1 MADMNSL
8 YVETQVD
15 ESDIANVKLGN
26 QVEVTL
32 DALPDILFTGEVS
45 AINPVGENISGLVKY
60 TLRVTL
66 DPVSDDTFLPLGT
79 TANVVIKVRDA
90 SATLIVPIAA
100 IQNDEQGEFVW
111 VIQSDGSTK
120 RVDVVSGSIVGDQV
134 AVTGDLFMGNRLQ
147 LVNTSDF
154 AAPNPFGGGN

>member
-1 MADMNSL
+1 M
-8 YVETQVD
+8 
-15 ESDIANVKLGN
+15 
-26 QVEVTL
+26 
-32 DALPDILFTGEVS
+32 
-45 AINPVGENISGLVKY
+45 
-60 TLRVTL
+60 
-66 DPVSDDTFLPLGT
+66 SDDTFLPLGT

-154 AAPNPFGGGN
+154 AAPNPFGGGK